1 LSRITRAT
9 RLNLKTPEKWWGK
22 QQFSSMQCAQNSCR
36 QNRRRQRDN
45 AMTLNLPELIHEMV
59 TADYAEAR
67 RDALVKSAGFQTF
80 NHHE

>member
-1 LSRITRAT
+1 
-9 RLNLKTPEKWWGK
+9 
-22 QQFSSMQCAQNSCR
+22 MQCALNSCR
-36 QNRRRQRDN
+36 QNLTKQRDN
-45 AMTLNLPELIHEMV
+45 AMTISLPELIHEMV